1 MQAFLCHKHVSN
13 EVDFYNRNLW
23 KYFDEQI
30 TIKSVFVMETVSRKV
45 NSCLTRILSEVDQ

>member
-1 MQAFLCHKHVSN
+1 MQVFLCHKHVSN